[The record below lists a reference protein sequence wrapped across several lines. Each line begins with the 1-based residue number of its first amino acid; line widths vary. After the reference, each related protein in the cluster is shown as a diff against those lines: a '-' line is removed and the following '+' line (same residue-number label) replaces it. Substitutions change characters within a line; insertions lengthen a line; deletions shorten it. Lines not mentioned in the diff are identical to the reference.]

1 MSVPK
6 SVSVFIFFLVLFLP
20 VIMSAPKSVSV
31 FILIY
36 LFSIH
41 AHTQKH
47 TNAHPIT
54 STVIL
59 KIWHL
64 RQRGGGSLRGGT
76 EKESCGE
83 AERERARERAR
94 EQERKREREREREK
108 ERERERERERVSLL
122 VVIPPTLG
130 NHLSHI
136 IITQSHLSSTL
147 GHSRKVPFMLV
158 INNHYPISLRR
169 RMRSHVLY

>member
-1 MSVPK
+1 MHVCMLSAFLPVAMSVPM

-36 LFSIH
+36 LLSIH

-108 ERERERERERVSLL
+108 ERERERESL
-122 VVIPPTLG
+122 VTRRHTSYTG
-130 NHLSHI
+130 
-136 IITQSHLSSTL
+136 QS
-147 GHSRKVPFMLV
+147 P
-158 INNHYPISLRR
+158 
-169 RMRSHVLY
+169 